1 MDVVRIRTRLADA
14 GVSPSLQATL
24 HTLVEQDDIGGQHN
38 WGHVI
43 PAVAAA
49 LDAPKPAS
57 IQPFAAAWGL
67 LNAALRRIDHVQ
79 DGDVSDIP
87 LPASLSVGAQYNLLL
102 AYYLLATTLLD
113 DLDSAVIPPARQL
126 RLRRVWTDC
135 LLRVAEG
142 QQADLESSH
151 TVHAGLEDLDRYQH
165 LVQAKTGALFALAF
179 GGTATLLSD
188 DPQLIAMLF
197 DVGEVFGMLVQY
209 GDDVLDAPSQ
219 VNGALTLPR
228 AYHAGQ
234 TAQPAAPTLPDTRV
248 FRHFVYTEYFAQ
260 VQQALA
266 GLPATTQT
274 TICHLFT
281 STFEH
286 RQDNGAP

>member
-1 MDVVRIRTRLADA
+1 MDTARVCTRLADA
-14 GVSPSLQATL
+14 GVSPSLQSTL
-24 HTLVEQDDIGGQHN
+24 HALVEQDDIWGRRN

-49 LDAPKPAS
+49 LGTQEPAS

-79 DGDVSDIP
+79 DGDDSDTP
-87 LPASLSVGAQYNLLL
+87 LPASLSVSAQYNLLL
-102 AYYLLATTLLD
+102 TYYLLATTLLD
-113 DLDSAVIPPARQL
+113 NLNNGSIPPTRQL
-126 RLRRVWTDC
+126 RLRRLWVDC
-135 LLRVAEG
+135 LLRVADG

-151 TVHAGLEDLDRYQH
+151 TGHAEPDDLDRYQH

-188 DPQLIAMLF
+188 DPRLIATLF

-209 GDDVLDAPSQ
+209 GDDVVDAASQ
-219 VNGALTLPR
+219 VNASLTLPR
-228 AYHAGQ
+228 AYHASQ
-234 TAQPAAPTLPDTRV
+234 TAQQAAAVLPDACT
-248 FRHFVYTEYFAQ
+248 FWHFVYTEYVAQ

-266 GLPATTQT
+266 DLPAPAQT

-286 RQDNGAP
+286 RQHNGAP